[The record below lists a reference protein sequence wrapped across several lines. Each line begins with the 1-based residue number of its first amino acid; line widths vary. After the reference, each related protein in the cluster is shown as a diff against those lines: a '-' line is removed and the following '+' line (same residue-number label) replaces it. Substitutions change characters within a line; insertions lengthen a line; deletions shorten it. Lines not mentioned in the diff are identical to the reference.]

1 MKRAVYIGK
10 EEIFINYG
18 QTGWLDEACEV
29 FMPDGTKDRYKI
41 PVTYY
46 NFYFLD

>member
-18 QTGWLDEACEV
+18 QTGWLDETNEI
-29 FMPDGTKDRYKI
+29 FTPDGTKDYYRI
-41 PVTYY
+41 PVTSY